1 VRIRVAPRLS
11 LVTLA
16 SLGTLFFCQVT
27 LAQLSPS
34 LSLETGPETSAETA
48 TLSVRDQE
56 VISLLEQGAR
66 HEHGEGVAKDPAEAQ
81 RSYCRAM
88 ALGSTDAMVRLAW
101 MYANGRGVN
110 RDDAVAAGLLREAA
124 KQGNPMAERLTGMI
138 KSDIVKDSP
147 CPKQTVARNTTRVT
161 VGGSAPS
168 AANEKPIQLG
178 IPAEFRKPMSSIEQK
193 KVIQAVLRLSSQFRL
208 DPRLVIAVI
217 TQESSFD
224 PTARSNKNAQGLMQ
238 LIPETAERFAVKD
251 PFDPMENIRGG
262 MAYLRWLL
270 AYFRGD
276 VGLVLAA
283 YNAGEGS
290 VDKYR
295 GIPPFAETI
304 AYVQR
309 IKALYPLDKHPFD
322 AKVTSGRVTS
332 IR

>member
-1 VRIRVAPRLS
+1 MWRALS
-11 LVTLA
+11 ALVLVGA
-16 SLGTLFFCQVT
+16 SLSAG
-27 LAQLSPS
+27 AQISPS
-34 LSLETGPETSAETA
+34 LSLETKPDGSAEGTV
-48 TLSVRDQE
+48 LSARDQE
-56 VISLLEQGAR
+56 IISLLEQGAQY
-66 HEHGEGVAKDPAEAQ
+66 EHGEGVIRDSALA
-81 RSYCRAM
+81 RTSYCRAIN
-88 ALGSTDAMVRLAW
+88 LGSSDAMIRLAW
-101 MYANGRGVN
+101 MYANGRGVA
-110 RDDAVAAGLLREAA
+110 RDDAIASGLLRDAA
-124 KQGNPMAERLTGMI
+124 QTGNPVAERLAGMI
-138 KSDIVKDSP
+138 KSDAVKPSP
-147 CPKQTVARNTTRVT
+147 CAKVVTPKE
-161 VGGSAPS
+161 PEPKL
-168 AANEKPIQLG
+168 AAKVVKRENSQADMQIQLG
-178 IPAEFRKPMSSIEQK
+178 IPAEFRKPMSSLDQK
-193 KVIQAVLRLSSQFRL
+193 KIIQTVLTLATQFRL

-251 PFDPMENIRGG
+251 PFNPVENVRGG

-276 VGLVLAA
+276 VSLVLAA

-295 GIPPFAETI
+295 GIPPFPETI

-322 AKVTSGRVTS
+322 AKATAGKVTS

>member
-1 VRIRVAPRLS
+1 MLTLRASAFFAALA
-11 LVTLA
+11 VTA
-16 SLGTLFFCQVT
+16 SFSNAC

-34 LSLETGPETSAETA
+34 LSIETSPTSGVEANV
-48 TLSVRDQE
+48 LSARDQE
-56 VISLLEQGAR
+56 IIALLEQGAQF
-66 HEHGEGVAKDPAEAQ
+66 EHGEGVPRDAGAAQ
-81 RSYCRAM
+81 SSYCRAI
-88 ALGSTDAMVRLAW
+88 ALGSTDGMIRLAW
-101 MYANGRGVN
+101 MYANGRGVG
-110 RDDAVAAGLLREAA
+110 RDDAVASGLLREAA
-124 KQGNPMAERLTGMI
+124 KQGNPVAERLTAMI
-138 KSDIVKDSP
+138 KSDQTKASP
-147 CPKQTVARNTTRVT
+147 CPKPTALAKAGTTKVTPRDNTA
-161 VGGSAPS
+161 SPN
-168 AANEKPIQLG
+168 ANTAIQLG
-178 IPAEFRKPMSSIEQK
+178 IPAEFRKPMSSIDQK
-193 KVIQAVLRLSSQFRL
+193 KIIQTVLSLSTQFKL

-224 PTARSNKNAQGLMQ
+224 PTAKSPKNAQGLMQ

-251 PFDPMENIRGG
+251 PYNPVENVRGG

-270 AYFRGD
+270 AYFKGD

-290 VDKYR
+290 VDRYR

-322 AKVTSGRVTS
+322 SKATAGRVSS

>member
-1 VRIRVAPRLS
+1 VLS
-11 LVTLA
+11 KFVFFSFLWV
-16 SLGTLFFCQVT
+16 SLCLP
-27 LAQLSPS
+27 AWSQLSPT
-34 LSLETGPETSAETA
+34 LSVETGPSAGVEAT
-48 TLSVRDQE
+48 TLSGRDQE
-56 VISLLEQGAR
+56 IILLLEQGAQF
-66 HEHGEGVAKDPAEAQ
+66 EHGEGVPRDALEAQ
-81 RSYCRAM
+81 RSYCRAIN
-88 ALGSTDAMVRLAW
+88 LGSPDAMVRLAW
-101 MYANGRGVN
+101 MYANGRGVP
-110 RDDAVAAGLLREAA
+110 RDDDIASTLLRTAA
-124 KQGNPMAERLTGMI
+124 KQGNSVAERLTAMI
-138 KSDIVKDSP
+138 KSDVAKEIP
-147 CPKQTVARNTTRVT
+147 CPKSNAPRSSAVSPARTATAVNLNPTK
-161 VGGSAPS
+161 A
-168 AANEKPIQLG
+168 IQLG

-193 KVIQAVLRLSSQFRL
+193 KILQAVLRMSVQFRL

-224 PTARSNKNAQGLMQ
+224 PSARSNKNAQGLMQ

-251 PFDPMENIRGG
+251 PFDPVENVRGG

-322 AKVTSGRVTS
+322 MKATAGRVTS